1 MGNAVASN
9 NKGGVNV
16 ANTIMWQ
23 LRAPTNRLWV
33 YEIGLSV
40 STAPTT
46 GPSWQLI
53 RSATVGTNAG
63 GTNTMLGEKED
74 PGGATITGTLD
85 NAWTGT
91 PTIGTNFMRRYATS
105 NGIGAGIVWT
115 WTTPLAIPAAGGLAI
130 VNGTATGTTAGN
142 FNIYV
147 VWSE

>member
-1 MGNAVASN
+1 MGNAVVSN
-9 NKGGVNV
+9 NKTG
-16 ANTIMWQ
+16 NTAAAAIMWQ

-33 YEIGLSV
+33 YEIGIST

-53 RSATVGTNAG
+53 RPSATGTNSA
-63 GTNTMLGEKED
+63 TTAAEKED
-74 PGGATITGTLD
+74 PGGATLTGTLD
-85 NAWTGT
+85 TTWSVA

-115 WTTPLAIPAAGGLAI
+115 WTTPLAIPAAGGLVI
-130 VNGTATGTTAGN
+130 YNGTANGTTAGF